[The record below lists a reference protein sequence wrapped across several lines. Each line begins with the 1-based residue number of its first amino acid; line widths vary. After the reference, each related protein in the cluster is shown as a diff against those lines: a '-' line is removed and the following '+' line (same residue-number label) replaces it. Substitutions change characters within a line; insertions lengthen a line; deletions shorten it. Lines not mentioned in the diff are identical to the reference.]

1 MKHKKNTKLALKKL
15 LLNKNAIVQFDAVKG
30 GTEFNTLLLGHQSL
44 NQHTC
49 PQDM

>member
-1 MKHKKNTKLALKKL
+1 MKHKKNTKLTLKKL
-15 LLNKNAIVQFDAVKG
+15 LLNKSEIVQFDSIKG
-30 GTEFNTLLLGHQSL
+30 GSEFNTLLPSHQSL